1 MYERILV
8 ATDGSELS
16 EQAVTSA
23 IDLAILMNAELV
35 AVKVVHHY
43 PTGYF
48 EGSMLLNQLEVKR
61 LQEQA
66 DVEAQRVVDT
76 VKEKAQAKG
85 VKSTHAIVMKSELVS
100 EAIIEAAANAP
111 VRPDRDGLARPPRH
125 QAPADGQRN
134 AARADALAHAGA
146 GAALSGP
153 RQRRRRRAAG
163 RRACS
168 RGRSRGR
175 SRAAA
180 PDSARRPRTS
190 AAGVLG
196 PLRRRRAEPSR

>member
-23 IDLAILMNAELV
+23 IDLAILMKAELV

-48 EGSMLLNQLEVKR
+48 EGSLLLNQMEVTR

-66 DVEAQRVVDT
+66 DAEAQRVVDA

-85 VKSTHAIVMKSELVS
+85 VEHTKAVVMKSELVS
-100 EAIIEAAANAP
+100 EAIIEAARSYRCDLIVMAS
-111 VRPDRDGLARPPRH
+111 H
-125 QAPADGQRN
+125 
-134 AARADALAHAGA
+134 
-146 GAALSGP
+146 
-153 RQRRRRRAAG
+153 G
-163 RRACS
+163 RRGIKRLLMGS
-168 RGRSRGR
+168 E
-175 SRAAA
+175 
-180 PDSARRPRTS
+180 TLH
-190 AAGVLG
+190 VLTHSHT
-196 PLRRRRAEPSR
+196 PVLVLR